1 MERFKRYS
9 KVREIRKIDLFT
21 YFYLPIIT
29 LLAIWLTYGFLIYR
43 YLGYYRFIFLAVY
56 IISTYFLIRRFLI
69 GAVLMYKA
77 YAPLEVRGRCRYQP
91 TCSTYMIMAI
101 QKYGIIRGVTK
112 GIKRIKRC
120 KPPNGGEDFP

>member
-21 YFYLPIIT
+21 YFYLPIII
-29 LLAIWLTYGFLIYR
+29 LLAIWLIYGFVIYR
-43 YLGYYRFIFLAVY
+43 FLGYYRFIFLAVF
-56 IISTYFLIRRFLI
+56 IISSYFLIRIFLI
-69 GAVLMYKA
+69 GAILMYKA
-77 YAPLEVRGRCRYQP
+77 YAPLEVRDRCRYQP
-91 TCSTYMIMAI
+91 TCSTYMVMSI

-120 KPPNGGEDFP
+120 KPPNGGVDFP

>member
-21 YFYLPIIT
+21 YFYLPIII
-29 LLAIWLTYGFLIYR
+29 LLAIWLIYGFVIYR
-43 YLGYYRFIFLAVY
+43 FLGYYRFIFLAVF
-56 IISTYFLIRRFLI
+56 IISSYFLIRRFLI
-69 GAVLMYKA
+69 GAILMYKA
-77 YAPLEVRGRCRYQP
+77 YAPLEVRDRCRYQP
-91 TCSTYMIMAI
+91 TCSTYMVMSI

-120 KPPNGGEDFP
+120 KPPNGGVDFP